1 MRIGFVKDWRLIAS
15 IAAAHVLLFV
25 TFSDQ
30 DIFWYIYTAA
40 NLFFMSISI
49 ISGPI
54 DDQQKTNSFM
64 MYGLLS
70 GAILYALFAVGFWV
84 MSVLPLSVST
94 HVSAIYAQFTPQFV
108 WHYIVLVLIFIPG
121 EELFW
126 RGFVQ
131 KRLSYYMNEWASAFI
146 ASALFGSV
154 FLYSGQWIW
163 VIAAF
168 CAGLFW
174 GGLYI
179 WKKSIPMLIISHL
192 IFDLLLIVFLPLG

>member
-1 MRIGFVKDWRLIAS
+1 MGFVKDWRLIAS
-15 IAAAHVLLFV
+15 IAAAYVLLFV

-30 DIFWYIYTAA
+30 HIFWYIYTAA
-40 NLFFMSISI
+40 NLFFISISI
-49 ISGPI
+49 ISEPI

-64 MYGLLS
+64 LYGILS
-70 GAILYALFAVGFWV
+70 GAVLYALFAAGFWL
-84 MSVLPLSVST
+84 MSVLPLSAST
-94 HVSAIYAQFTPQFV
+94 HVSAIYAMFNPQFI

-131 KRLSYYMNEWASAFI
+131 KRLSHYMNEWTAVLI
-146 ASALFGSV
+146 AAALYASV
-154 FLYSGQWIW
+154 FMYSGQWIW
-163 VIAAF
+163 MMAAF
-168 CAGLFW
+168 FAGLFW
-174 GGLYI
+174 GVLYI

>member
-1 MRIGFVKDWRLIAS
+1 MRLGFVTDWRLIVS
-15 IAAAHVLLFV
+15 IAAAHILLFV

-30 DIFWYIYTAA
+30 NIFWYIYTAA

-49 ISGPI
+49 ISEPI

-70 GAILYALFAVGFWV
+70 GAVLYALFVAGLWI
-84 MSVLPLSVST
+84 MSLLPFPVSPQ
-94 HVSAIYAQFTPQFV
+94 VSAIYAKFTPQFV

-131 KRLSYYMNEWASAFI
+131 KRLSHYMNEWAAALISA
-146 ASALFGSV
+146 ALFASV
-154 FLYSGQWIW
+154 FLYSNHWIW
-163 VIAAF
+163 MLAAF

-192 IFDLLLIVFLPLG
+192 IFDLLLIVLFPLG

>member
-49 ISGPI
+49 ISEPI

>member
-49 ISGPI
+49 ISEKI

-64 MYGLLS
+64 AYGLLS
-70 GAILYALFAVGFWV
+70 GAVLYVLFAIGFW
-84 MSVLPLSVST
+84 MISMMSLSVLV

-131 KRLSYYMNEWASAFI
+131 KRLNHYMNEWASALI

-163 VIAAF
+163 TMAAF

>member
-1 MRIGFVKDWRLIAS
+1 MTFMKDWRFIVG

-40 NLFFMSISI
+40 NLFFISISI
-49 ISGPI
+49 ISEPI

-64 MYGLLS
+64 VYGITS
-70 GAILYALFAVGFWV
+70 GLILYALFAAAFWLLSL
-84 MSVLPLSVST
+84 MPLSVTT
-94 HVSAIYAQFTPQFV
+94 HVSAIYALFSPEFI
-108 WHYIVLVLIFIPG
+108 WHYIVLVLVLIPG

-126 RGFVQ
+126 RGFIQ
-131 KRLSYYMNEWASAFI
+131 KRLGQYMNEWLAVLI
-146 ASALFGSV
+146 AAALYASV
-154 FLYSGQWIW
+154 FVYSGQWIW
-163 VIAAF
+163 MMAAF

-174 GGLYI
+174 GVLYV

-192 IFDLLLIVFLPLG
+192 IFDLLLIIFLPLG